1 MRKVFQELHFY
12 FFFFGP
18 KESKSHAPILDK
30 TSKQNNTQ
38 TKQKQSLKICYFGLP
53 SYDQLYELR
62 ILSMILCTFLMLPLN
77 LGLYHLLSLKNQC
90 PM

>member
-38 TKQKQSLKICYFGLP
+38 TKQKQSLKICYFGQP
-53 SYDQLYELR
+53 S
-62 ILSMILCTFLMLPLN
+62 
-77 LGLYHLLSLKNQC
+77 
-90 PM
+90 